1 MLGSGNPV
9 KTLIMKGPDGEKKY
23 SVESAKWCI
32 EDGDVREDVPFLI
45 CLRMECGLAVWEI
58 SFSEV
63 EVFDS
68 YLQRGFMSS
77 LPESKKESEADL
89 FLKDHHPTYDNRLEV
104 LDRKD
109 GSLLLKITGKLK
121 TEGPDAPGTLTEL
134 EATAWFTK
142 VNCGGRDVHCK
153 CKECGKTYF
162 SRSTTNTIFMCPE
175 CYAYNRCICD
185 YGFGP
190 IAPCDILL
198 GDREVGS
205 ILRGDNSYSLA
216 VYGTKKTIRLQKGY
230 KELEIYKEAAERTKE
245 QLKLIGKPVKKSFR
259 RKFFEH

>member
-1 MLGSGNPV
+1 MLGSDNPE

-32 EDGDVREDVPFLI
+32 EDGNVREDVPYLI
-45 CLRMECGLAVWEI
+45 CLRVECGSAVWEI
-58 SFSEV
+58 SFPEV
-63 EVFDS
+63 EVFES
-68 YLQRGFMSS
+68 YLQHGFMSS
-77 LPESKKESEADL
+77 LPESKKGSEADF
-89 FLKDHHPTYDNRLEV
+89 FLKDHRPTYDNRLEV
-104 LDRKD
+104 VDRKG

-121 TEGPDAPGTLTEL
+121 PGNSDTTGSVTEL

-142 VNCGGRDVHCK
+142 VNCGGRDIHCK

-162 SRSTTNTIFMCPE
+162 SRSSTNTVFLCPE
-175 CYAYNRCICD
+175 CFAYNRCICD

-198 GDREVGS
+198 GDREVGE

-216 VYGTKKTIRLQKGY
+216 IYGTGKTIRLQKGY
-230 KELEIYKEAAERTKE
+230 KELEVYEEAAELVKQHLE
-245 QLKLIGKPVKKSFR
+245 QHKNPVKKSFW
-259 RKFFEH
+259 RKLFEH

>member
-1 MLGSGNPV
+1 MLGSDNPV
-9 KTLIMKGPDGEKKY
+9 KTLIMKGPDREKKY

-32 EDGDVREDVPFLI
+32 EDGDVREDIPFLI

-58 SFSEV
+58 SFPEV

-134 EATAWFTK
+134 EATAWFAK

-190 IAPCDILL
+190 ITPCDILL

-230 KELEIYKEAAERTKE
+230 KELEIYKQAAERTKE